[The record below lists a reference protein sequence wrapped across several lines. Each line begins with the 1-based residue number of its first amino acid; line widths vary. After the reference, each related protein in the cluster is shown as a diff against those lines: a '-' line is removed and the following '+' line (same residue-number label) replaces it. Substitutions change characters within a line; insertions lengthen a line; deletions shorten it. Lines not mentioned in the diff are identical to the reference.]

1 MKTYI
6 RMMALLMILTLPL
19 QGVLAENAETAAPRF
34 PAEYAAE
41 YERAAA
47 ALQAHTPGAQVDYAV
62 RERDDGRYEWEL
74 FFIAGGQLG
83 AAEIPEG
90 TDTVRSVRQY
100 DMPEGGM
107 TASQAMAALAQEKG
121 DVTIID
127 LELERDDGSLRYE
140 GEAELDGKRYEFE
153 ISMTGKVV
161 EWKRD

>member
-1 MKTYI
+1 MKTWFW
-6 RMMALLMILTLPL
+6 MMALVMTLALPL
-19 QGVLAENAETAAPRF
+19 QGVLAEETAALPHV

-47 ALQAHTPGAQVDYAV
+47 ALLAHTPGAQVDYAV

-74 FFIAGGQLG
+74 FYFLDGQLG

-90 TDTVRSVRQY
+90 TDTIRSTRQY
-100 DMPEGGM
+100 DMPEGGL

-121 DVTIID
+121 DITIVD
-127 LELERDDGSLRYE
+127 LELERDDGRLRYE